1 MPALKQVQTDSDYH
15 KQTALND
22 IKKLNSQ
29 LKELPGFCRDFFRG
43 IEQTTTTKTR
53 IGYAS
58 DLRTFFRFLFSTNP
72 EFSGDNN
79 EKKKLP
85 ILR

>member
-29 LKELPGFCRDFFRG
+29 LKELPGFCRDFSEVLSRQRLLKHALVMR
-43 IEQTTTTKTR
+43 QT
-53 IGYAS
+53 
-58 DLRTFFRFLFSTNP
+58 
-72 EFSGDNN
+72 
-79 EKKKLP
+79 
-85 ILR
+85 

>member
-29 LKELPGFCRDFFRG
+29 LKELPGFCTVMCRKNAR
-43 IEQTTTTKTR
+43 
-53 IGYAS
+53 
-58 DLRTFFRFLFSTNP
+58 N
-72 EFSGDNN
+72 
-79 EKKKLP
+79 LP
-85 ILR
+85 HRQRRQWIILIII

>member
-58 DLRTFFRFLFSTNP
+58 DLRTFSDFFTAQILSFQVIII
-72 EFSGDNN
+72 
-79 EKKKLP
+79 KKKLP